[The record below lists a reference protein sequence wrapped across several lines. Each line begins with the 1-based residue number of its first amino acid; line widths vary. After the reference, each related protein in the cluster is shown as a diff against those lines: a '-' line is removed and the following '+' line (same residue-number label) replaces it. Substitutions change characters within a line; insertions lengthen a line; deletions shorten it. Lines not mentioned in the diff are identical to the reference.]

1 MPFLAVGP
9 GVRPGTSHAPVT
21 LVDLLPTLAD
31 LAGAAAPGGRAL
43 DGGSIAPLLRGN
55 HTATIARRAPYLL
68 WHQAVDRQPQTAI
81 LMDGLKLV
89 KLWPSGLQ
97 LFNLGENRVAEGRN
111 LVAHGLASRLHARLR
126 AHLNA
131 AGAETRKTVEKRST
145 LLTRRAAAIDA
156 RRRQIR
162 RAFSKRTASNC
173 QGRPHC
179 GRRLGETAQTPKRV
193 TCTGWDGRRRA
204 ALRHCAPGAR
214 CPPLYPASVLC
225 QHSLILFYTQ
235 EIIEL
240 SYDPPPVDLRL
251 PPLLGRQPAA
261 AADDPAT

>member
-1 MPFLAVGP
+1 M
-9 GVRPGTSHAPVT
+9 RPGTSHAPVT

-55 HTATIARRAPYLL
+55 HTATIVRRAPYLL

-131 AGAETRKTVEKRST
+131 AGAETRKTVEKRSNPADET
-145 LLTRRAAAIDA
+145 RGGYRRAQEAD
-156 RRRQIR
+156 Q
-162 RAFSKRTASNC
+162 ASV
-173 QGRPHC
+173 QQKDGKQLPRPPS
-179 GRRLGETAQTPKRV
+179 L
-193 TCTGWDGRRRA
+193 RA
-204 ALRHCAPGAR
+204 APGRDSPNAKTRHVHRVGWAQEGSASTLCAGGT
-214 CPPLYPASVLC
+214 L
-225 QHSLILFYTQ
+225 
-235 EIIEL
+235 
-240 SYDPPPVDLRL
+240 
-251 PPLLGRQPAA
+251 PAA
-261 AADDPAT
+261 VSCVRTLPA